1 MNDNND
7 KFTENIRSVLDQ
19 SLDDLDADLKVKL
32 SRLKY
37 RALDS
42 AAQKKSWK
50 LVWGSVPLTAVLLL
64 IVLFNLP
71 QPRQIQVASPD
82 LTTLNILTATESL
95 DFYAEDI
102 EFYEWLS
109 EVMENEQELS
119 GQRTSVP
126 VNPDSDNSPG
136 TGNGQNTI
144 AQSGTD
150 RVSWSIRG

>member
-7 KFTENIRSVLDQ
+7 KFTENIRNVLDQ
-19 SLDDLDADLKVKL
+19 SLDDLDTGLKLKL

-37 RALDS
+37 QALDS
-42 AAQKKSWK
+42 AAQKKSWR

-71 QPRQIQVASPD
+71 QPRQIQIASPD
-82 LTTLNILTATESL
+82 LSALNILTATESL

-109 EVMENEQELS
+109 EVMENEQDLP

-126 VNPDSDNSPG
+126 VHPDSDNPFG
-136 TGNGQNTI
+136 TGNGHNTI
-144 AQSGTD
+144 AQFGTD
-150 RVSWSIRG
+150 RISWGIRG

>member
-1 MNDNND
+1 MNDKSD
-7 KFTENIRSVLDQ
+7 KFIENICSTLDH
-19 SLDDLDADLKVKL
+19 SLDGLDADAEFKL
-32 SRLKY
+32 GRLKY

-42 AAQKKSWK
+42 AKQKKSWR

-64 IVLFNLP
+64 IVLFNTPQNQQMRVALP
-71 QPRQIQVASPD
+71 DVFE
-82 LTTLNILTATESL
+82 LNILIAEESL

-126 VNPDSDNSPG
+126 VNPDSDNSLG